1 MSISAAY
8 TLRDRGTELRVE
20 TWVAPGEKKPNRAR
34 LLVDGTEVESGVADE
49 VGHLDLG
56 QQAGHPTRVVWWW
69 TGRVAGCALVEPGRG
84 DVRRRSVPY
93 APPAG
98 TRAARVHAW
107 GVAHP
112 GLYASRHVVLQVV
125 GTAVAIPGVS
135 VIVRAFVSRL
145 LPRIDF
151 SWLPDFHP
159 PAWLEYVDPTYY
171 LAPLFRWVPPLL
183 DRLLVWIPDVDLGW
197 AKYVVGL
204 LIAITVAVR
213 ETRRRKR
220 ISEAPA
226 EREDAP

>member
-1 MSISAAY
+1 MSIFTTYS
-8 TLRDRGTELRVE
+8 LRDRGVQLRVE
-20 TWVAPGEKKPNRAR
+20 IWAAPGERKPNRAR
-34 LLVDGTEVESGVADE
+34 LLVGEVEVESGVADE

-56 QQAGHPTRVVWWW
+56 QDAGHPTRVVWWW
-69 TGRVAGCALVEPGRG
+69 TGHVAGCALVEPGHG

-125 GTAVAIPGVS
+125 GTAIAILGIS
-135 VIVRAFVSRL
+135 AIIRAFISEL

-151 SWLPDFHP
+151 SWLPDFDLP
-159 PAWLEYVDPTYY
+159 EWLKYLDPAYW
-171 LAPLFRWVPPLL
+171 LAPLFRWVPPFL
-183 DRLLVWIPDVDLGW
+183 DRLLGWIPDFELGW
-197 AKYVVGL
+197 VKYVIGFLFAV
-204 LIAITVAVR
+204 TVAVR

-220 ISEAPA
+220 INQVSA
-226 EREDAP
+226 EKEDAQ